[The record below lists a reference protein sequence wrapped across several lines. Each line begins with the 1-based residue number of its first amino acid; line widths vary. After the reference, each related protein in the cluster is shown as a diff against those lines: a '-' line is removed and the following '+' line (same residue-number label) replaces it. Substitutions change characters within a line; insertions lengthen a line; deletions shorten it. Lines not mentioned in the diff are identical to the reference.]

1 MFQGNFTNN
10 CCISGWK
17 NFPASSQKVLISKGD
32 SDYIYIFQSFYLWID
47 PRGAS
52 AMELATERTAS
63 LPAVGGVKVLGLHK
77 SYGKHAV
84 LHDVNLEMAEGEVVS
99 IIGPSG
105 AGKSTFLRCL
115 NYLEVPT
122 AGTITIGD
130 TTVDASARRPDRASL
145 DRLRRVT
152 GMVFQSFNLFPHLTV
167 LENITLPQM
176 KVLGRSRKEANE
188 VADSLL
194 NRVGLAAKSDQHPS
208 RLSGG
213 QQQRIA
219 IARALALSPKVMLFD
234 EPTSALDPELG
245 LEVLAVMRD
254 LADEGMTMIVVTHEM
269 HFARDVSD
277 RVMVM
282 ADGRVLELGPS
293 EQVMTAPTH
302 ERTRKFLRAVLDR

>member
-1 MFQGNFTNN
+1 
-10 CCISGWK
+10 
-17 NFPASSQKVLISKGD
+17 
-32 SDYIYIFQSFYLWID
+32 
-47 PRGAS
+47 
-52 AMELATERTAS
+52 MELAKTRAESPPTVG
-63 LPAVGGVKVLGLHK
+63 AVEVVGLDK
-77 SYGKHAV
+77 AYGKNMV
-84 LHDVNLEMAEGEVVS
+84 LRDVNLEMPEGEVLS

-122 AGTITIGD
+122 AGTITIGN
-130 TTVDASARRPDRASL
+130 TTVDAGARPSRASL
-145 DRLRRVT
+145 DHLRRVT

-167 LENITLPQM
+167 LENISLPQI
-176 KVLGRSRKEANE
+176 KVLKRSRDEAHEISRN
-188 VADSLL
+188 LL
-194 NRVGLAAKSDQHPS
+194 SRVGLDAKSGEHPS

-269 HFARDVSD
+269 NFARDVSD

-282 ADGRVLELGPS
+282 ADGGVLEVGPS
-293 EQVMTAPTH
+293 DQIMTQPSH

>member
-1 MFQGNFTNN
+1 MFRAHYPNNCRISGLKNFT
-10 CCISGWK
+10 
-17 NFPASSQKVLISKGD
+17 PSSRKVLLSQGD
-32 SDYIYIFQSFYLWID
+32 PAYIYLFQSFYLWID
-47 PRGAS
+47 PRGAN
-52 AMELATERTAS
+52 AMELATECSVSPPT
-63 LPAVGGVKVLGLHK
+63 VGGVKVLGLHK
-77 SYGKHAV
+77 SYGQHAV
-84 LHDVNLEMAEGEVVS
+84 LHDVNLDMADGEVVS

-122 AGTITIGD
+122 AGIITIGD
-130 TTVDASARRPDRASL
+130 TTVDANARRPDRASL

-152 GMVFQSFNLFPHLTV
+152 GMVFQNFNLFPHLTV
-167 LENITLPQM
+167 LENITLPLV
-176 KVLGRSRKEANE
+176 KVLGRSREEANA

-208 RLSGG
+208 RLPGG

-293 EQVMTAPTH
+293 EQVMTVPTH
-302 ERTRKFLRAVLDR
+302 ERTKKFLRAVLDR

>member
-1 MFQGNFTNN
+1 MNFKTKTPPLPT
-10 CCISGWK
+10 SG
-17 NFPASSQKVLISKGD
+17 SV
-32 SDYIYIFQSFYLWID
+32 
-47 PRGAS
+47 
-52 AMELATERTAS
+52 EV
-63 LPAVGGVKVLGLHK
+63 VGLGK
-77 SYGKHAV
+77 AYGKHVV
-84 LHDVNLEMAEGEVVS
+84 LSDVNLTMREGEVVS

-122 AGTITIGD
+122 EGVITIGGAR
-130 TTVDASARRPDRASL
+130 VDASQKKPDKASL
-145 DRLRRVT
+145 DHLRRVT

-167 LENITLPQM
+167 LENISLPQR
-176 KVLGRSRKEANE
+176 KVLGRSKQEAGE
-188 VADSLL
+188 VAQTLL
-194 NRVGLAAKSDQHPS
+194 ERVGLAEKGDQHPS

-219 IARALALSPKVMLFD
+219 IARALALAPKVMLFD

-254 LADEGMTMIVVTHEM
+254 LANEGMTMIVVTHEM

-282 ADGRVLELGPS
+282 GDGGVLEIGPS
-293 EQVMTAPTH
+293 EQIMTAPSH
-302 ERTRKFLRAVLDR
+302 ERTKKFLRAVLDR